1 LRQLAVRLLCKTEIV
16 DALDGNFL
24 CDRRDCSSS
33 TTPVVVKVA
42 LVDVHWPVLDMA
54 LGTACI
60 SREKAARMDLLRQ
73 INNLHS
79 PTMFLASTQRGL
91 DNFFIII
98 NSKLSNP
105 S

>member
-1 LRQLAVRLLCKTEIV
+1 LFFCV
-16 DALDGNFL
+16 
-24 CDRRDCSSS
+24 SSS

-60 SREKAARMDLLRQ
+60 SREKAAHMDLLRQ

-79 PTMFLASTQRGL
+79 PTTTFFSINFSGL
-91 DNFFIII
+91 DNVFIII